1 MRVLLTGASS
11 FSGTWIAQALAE
23 AGHTVVAALRSP
35 SYDDPLRRSRVQ
47 RLEAV
52 VETVPAAP
60 FGGAA
65 FLELIDRR
73 GPFDVLAHHGAEAAG
88 HKRPDFDVAGAL
100 AGNTFNADATLTA
113 LKAAGAARMVL
124 TGSVFE
130 EDEGRG
136 DEPRRAFS
144 PYALSKTLTARAL
157 ADAAEG
163 AGLDFVKFVIPNPFG
178 PFESQTFQRHVMT
191 AWREGRAPH
200 VSHPFYDRD
209 NVPVDLLARA
219 YVAAAEGRLGV
230 HVSPSFY
237 AGSVGVFFQ
246 RMAREVA
253 PRTGWACDL
262 TIADSQNFEE
272 PKARLNTQPLDPS
285 HYGWSESGFWDAY
298 AAYYAAGG

>member
-1 MRVLLTGASS
+1 MRILLTGASS
-11 FSGTWIAQALAE
+11 FTGMWIAQALAE
-23 AGHTVVAALRSP
+23 AGHVVVAALRSAH
-35 SYDDPLRRSRVQ
+35 YDDPLRQSRMR
-47 RLEAV
+47 RLGAAIELA
-52 VETVPAAP
+52 PAAP
-60 FGGAA
+60 FGGPA
-65 FLELIDRR
+65 FLDLIDRR

-88 HKRPDFDVAGAL
+88 HKRPDFDAAGAF
-100 AGNTFNADATLTA
+100 AGNTFNADATLAA

-130 EDEGRG
+130 QDEGRG
-136 DEPRRAFS
+136 EEPRRAFS
-144 PYALSKTLTARAL
+144 PYAVSKGLTAL
-157 ADAAEG
+157 AFAEASER

-200 VSHPFYDRD
+200 VSHPFYERD

-219 YVAAAEGRLGV
+219 YAAACEGRLGA
-230 HVSPSFY
+230 HVAPSFY
-237 AGSVGVFFQ
+237 AGPVGAFFQ

-262 TIADSQNFEE
+262 TLADSQSFDE
-272 PKARLNTQPLDPS
+272 PKTRLNTQPLQPS
-285 HYGWSESGFWDAY
+285 DYGWSESGFWDAY